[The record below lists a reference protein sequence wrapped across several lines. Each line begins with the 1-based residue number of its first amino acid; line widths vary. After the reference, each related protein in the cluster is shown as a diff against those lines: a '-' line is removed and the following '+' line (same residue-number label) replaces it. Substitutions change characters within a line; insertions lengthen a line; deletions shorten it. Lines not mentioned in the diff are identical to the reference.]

1 MRWPQGLLDLWRKGE
16 LQGGELLV
24 KGGLVSFELRGVV
37 LGCLAAGR
45 TAPRFFF
52 FLELWPIP
60 TSRRFGLA
68 HCLRIVTSNG
78 LYKFFKVGPL
88 YWF

>member
-1 MRWPQGLLDLWRKGE
+1 LTRLLSLPSFFDQPRHLPHSAVGGLIGLRWPQGLLDLWRKGE

-52 FLELWPIP
+52 FLALWPID
-60 TSRRFGLA
+60 
-68 HCLRIVTSNG
+68 
-78 LYKFFKVGPL
+78 
-88 YWF
+88 